1 MIATLYIIIYFL
13 FAICAIL
20 AILFWFSNLHR
31 NHKFRVL
38 LNVLSS
44 LTIIF
49 TCFAILFQAYS
60 FNRTESDSQI
70 NIYSAIFSSLIND
83 TIHDFQGQPQ
93 LKYYY
98 NEFFDIHPQSGNLSL
113 KGVKRDLIG
122 EQQMTYLII
131 SRVSDVI
138 FYLLNQQS
146 VSKID
151 KEATKQK
158 LSGFIKRLKGSP
170 IFMTNYNKL
179 KPDLSTIVT
188 DYLQKNYN
196 M

>member
-1 MIATLYIIIYFL
+1 MKFGRES
-13 FAICAIL
+13 FHFRSL

-38 LNVLSS
+38 LSVLSS

-83 TIHDFQGQPQ
+83 TIHDFQSQPQ

-98 NEFFDIHPQSGNLSL
+98 NEFFDIHPQSGNLRL

-131 SRVSDVI
+131 SRMSDVI

-146 VSKID
+146 VSEID
-151 KEATKQK
+151 REATKQK
-158 LSGFIKRLKGSP
+158 LGGFITRLKGSP

-188 DYLQKNYN
+188 DYLQKHYN
-196 M
+196 I